1 MQTQFSHQLIQALS
15 AERLNAYR
23 GRLAPTASEREVLG
37 RYAWNMALS
46 ESLYPSLQ
54 LLEITLRNTI
64 HRAASTEFGQAYWF
78 DSAGVLQH
86 NHERD
91 AISKAKATLTQQH
104 KPLDA
109 NRIVAEVNFGFW
121 TSLLDRRYE
130 QTLWPR
136 LLKPAFPHMPRQ
148 QRTRANLSK
157 RFHRVRQL
165 RNRVF
170 HHEPIWHWHDLAQQH
185 HDILEA
191 ISWIEPAARNLV
203 TLVDRFPAVHTQG
216 AAPLEIALRPFC

>member
-1 MQTQFSHQLIQALS
+1 MQTQFASQLLQALS
-15 AERLNAYR
+15 TERLNAYR
-23 GRLAPTASEREVLG
+23 ARLPVTASDSQVFG
-37 RYAWNMALS
+37 RYAWNMTLS

-54 LLEITLRNTI
+54 LLEITLRNTL
-64 HRAASTEFGQAYWF
+64 HRAASTAYGQATWF
-78 DSAGVLQH
+78 DITGVLQH

-91 AISKAKATLTQQH
+91 AVSKAKATLAQQH

-109 NRIVAEVNFGFW
+109 SRIVAEVNFGFW

-136 LLKPAFPHMPRQ
+136 LLKLAFPHMPRQ
-148 QRTRANLSK
+148 LRTRANLSK

-191 ISWIEPAARNLV
+191 ISWIEPAAQELIQI
-203 TLVDRFPAVHTQG
+203 VDRFPNVYTQG
-216 AAPLEIALRPFC
+216 TTQLDLALQKFC

>member
-1 MQTQFSHQLIQALS
+1 MQTQFANQLLQVLS

-23 GRLAPTASEREVLG
+23 GRLAPTASDREVLG
-37 RYAWNMALS
+37 RYAWNMSLS

-54 LLEITLRNTI
+54 ILEIALRNTI
-64 HRAASTEFGQAYWF
+64 HRAASAEYGQANWF
-78 DSAGVLQH
+78 DLANVLQH
-86 NHERD
+86 HHERD
-91 AISKAKATLTQQH
+91 AISKAKATLSQQN

-109 NRIVAEVNFGFW
+109 SRIVAEVNFGFW

-148 QRTRANLSK
+148 LRTRANLSK
-157 RFHRVRQL
+157 QFHRVRQL

-185 HDILEA
+185 NEILKA
-191 ISWIEPAARNLV
+191 IFWIEPAAQDFVRML
-203 TLVDRFPAVHTQG
+203 DRFPSIHAQG
-216 AAPLEIALRPFC
+216 SAQMDVALQKFC